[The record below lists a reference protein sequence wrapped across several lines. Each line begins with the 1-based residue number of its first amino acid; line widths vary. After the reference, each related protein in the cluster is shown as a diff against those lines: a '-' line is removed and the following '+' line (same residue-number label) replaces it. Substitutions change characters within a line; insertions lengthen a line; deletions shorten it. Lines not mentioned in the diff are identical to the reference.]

1 MIDGEI
7 YTYVRFLRTVCNHKT
22 RKKPP
27 FILFDQSL
35 F

>member
-1 MIDGEI
+1 MINGEI
-7 YTYVRFLRTVCNHKT
+7 YKYVRFLRTVCNPKT

-27 FILFDQSL
+27 FILFNQSL